1 MNIDTRKRNGVNY
14 KKILSEALGGITWD
28 SKKFVVH
35 HINHNRED
43 NRIHNLILLPK
54 KLHSRYH
61 TLLNLATACSI
72 NILEKDINNCFI
84 THVSTIEEL
93 IQCKYDM
100 ALIYQIQWNTI
111 RDIEMFGNKLEFRE
125 MYENNVMGIFIR
137 YD

>member
-1 MNIDTRKRNGVNY
+1 MSKGANY
-14 KKILSEALGGITWD
+14 KKILSNALGGITWD
-28 SKKFVVH
+28 SKQYVVH

-61 TLLNLATACSI
+61 TLLNLATLYSI
-72 NILEKDINNCFI
+72 DILEKDINNCFI

-93 IQCKYDM
+93 IQCKSDM

-111 RDIEMFGNKLEFRE
+111 RNIEMFGNELEFRE
-125 MYENNVMGIFIR
+125 MYIKNVMEIFIR
-137 YD
+137 YN